1 MRLTK
6 SIIAAMTVAVIALSS
21 SLTLKSDVPGEFKS
35 LHLVQKNYEPIVG
48 GTVLDAVDFIK
59 PPAIQDAD
67 DGYAKISI
75 GFPFEYNGE
84 VYTEL
89 WICVNGFI
97 TFDSPNFLK
106 QANPTGLFKDLPS
119 TYQQNVVAPFWGD
132 HVYRTDIEALQ
143 LYTRTRIIYKRESD
157 KLTIEWRDLNIN
169 DKTKPSSIADFQV
182 ILYKSDDPATPQ
194 GDIEFAYGQIGGN
207 TLTTETEVITRG
219 ASVGIKGE
227 FDDFINGL
235 WPCTDD
241 PADSTFCVLPQAT
254 DSTNLSNAWQPS
266 GASNYRILFT
276 AQKTLNVEEFW
287 GDGDV
292 DFSKTPAE
300 RHFGLPQNRYV
311 TFNDVRLILRSM
323 ATQVPLDSVRRRAAY
338 HGDVNHNGR
347 YFYRTVSP
355 GVTEKVEITT
365 RSMNYFDDL
374 PSEVT
379 SLKKVFYQ
387 VNEHDAA
394 VIMTYLAASVPELPW
409 VHDTTVFIGKK
420 AQLTADNIVLGEKVI
435 HNGVTSIP
443 VYINKNH
450 NGPLSFSFDVNGTVE
465 NVELNIDNEIKLA
478 NKSANG
484 VYFASTGEFT
494 SSEPVLY
501 VDVTNLDGN
510 LQLNNIRV
518 NDNNVGSI
526 VEQTDVV
533 NASLSLSTNPYVSG
547 FTSYTVAVENSGL
560 YTLSVYDAV
569 GNKVATVFNEELR
582 AGESIQRPWSAN
594 DFYGN
599 ELNSGVYF
607 LKLEGNNVNK
617 VQKVIIN
624 R

>member
-1 MRLTK
+1 M
-6 SIIAAMTVAVIALSS
+6 
-21 SLTLKSDVPGEFKS
+21 D
-35 LHLVQKNYEPIVG
+35 
-48 GTVLDAVDFIK
+48 
-59 PPAIQDAD
+59 
-67 DGYAKISI
+67 
-75 GFPFEYNGE
+75 
-84 VYTEL
+84 
-89 WICVNGFI
+89 
-97 TFDSPNFLK
+97 
-106 QANPTGLFKDLPS
+106 
-119 TYQQNVVAPFWGD
+119 
-132 HVYRTDIEALQ
+132 
-143 LYTRTRIIYKRESD
+143 
-157 KLTIEWRDLNIN
+157 
-169 DKTKPSSIADFQV
+169 
-182 ILYKSDDPATPQ
+182 
-194 GDIEFAYGQIGGN
+194 
-207 TLTTETEVITRG
+207 
-219 ASVGIKGE
+219 
-227 FDDFINGL
+227 
-235 WPCTDD
+235 
-241 PADSTFCVLPQAT
+241 FCVVPQAT

-276 AQKTLNVEEFW
+276 AQKTLNIEEFW

-347 YFYRTVSP
+347 YYYRNVSP
-355 GVTEKVEITT
+355 GVSQKIEINT

-394 VIMTYLAASVPELPW
+394 WIMSYLAAQVPYLPW
-409 VHDTTVFIGKK
+409 VIDTNVVKGKK
-420 AQLTADNIVLGEKVI
+420 AELFADNIVLGEKVI
-435 HNGVTSIP
+435 HNGITSIP
-443 VYINKNH
+443 VYINKDH
-450 NGPLSFSFDVNGTVE
+450 SGPLSFSFDVNGTVE
-465 NVELNIDNEIKLA
+465 NVEMNIDNEIKLA
-478 NKSANG
+478 NNSSNS

-494 SSEPVLY
+494 SSEPVLF

-518 NDNNVGSI
+518 NDNKVGSI
-526 VEQTDVV
+526 VEQTEVV

-547 FTSYTVAVENSGL
+547 FTSYTVAVENSGS
-560 YTLSVYDAV
+560 YSLSVYDAV
-569 GNKVATVFNEELR
+569 GNRVSTIFNEDLK
-582 AGESIQRPWSAN
+582 AGESIQRSWSAK

-599 ELNSGVYF
+599 ELSSGVYF